1 MLAQIE
7 VGGKRTLNAQSGT
20 YQRDCSSLE
29 CFDSPL
35 NTLCEEYRN
44 LRSEAGLPWR

>member
-20 YQRDCSSLE
+20 YQRDCSLE

-35 NTLCEEYRN
+35 NALCEEYRN